1 MNSTKLNNSSCPI
14 GSTWRKRYIMDKMEL
29 GTRVSTPRFCTV
41 TISAIFEHAEDA
53 AKCGYVEPTHTN
65 MPDWDIKGKS
75 IDMYHMEFAAIKK

>member
-1 MNSTKLNNSSCPI
+1 
-14 GSTWRKRYIMDKMEL
+14 MDKMEL

-41 TISAIFEHAEDA
+41 TISAIFENPEDA
-53 AKCGYVEPTHTN
+53 AKSGYVEPTHTN